1 MSHVF
6 LRVVDLSL
14 NAGLF
19 ILAVLLLR
27 LLLKR
32 VSRNY
37 FVILWVLVML
47 RFLCT
52 LPVSGRFQIP
62 LEETIP
68 EALSSLEAY
77 SSEAIDNMI
86 EQTNLSQYRAYT
98 ETGIPLAQVIRPVLK
113 ELLAYLWLVGAVIF
127 LLNTCIKTIRLR
139 INVKGAVNLRDNV
152 YLCSGIRQSFVL
164 GIVKPKIYIPA
175 ALGEERTEFVLEH
188 EKEHIRHG
196 DHIFKLLFYM
206 ILMVHWFNPL
216 CHVAYK
222 LFSEDLEIAC
232 DERTIRSKNM
242 EYRANYLQTL
252 LDCTAYES
260 NLTLGL
266 LSFSDVGIKGRIK
279 RIMAY
284 RKSGIV
290 ELAIWGM
297 ACLIPVF
304 YLMTNDFVSLAK
316 AEESSTYSADYKVVT
331 PGKAETVSA
340 PFHWIPGTSVP
351 CDNTGR
357 ILVDA
362 ELLCEFTGEHAH
374 SCKVT
379 NQVWS
384 HKMYCT
390 SCKAYLGIGQP
401 YSCTEIHTCGSYVK
415 DCTPLSKAR
424 NLEELDAYFENEL
437 WK

>member
-6 LRVVDLSL
+6 LKVVDLSL
-14 NAGLF
+14 NASLLIF
-19 ILAVLLLR
+19 AVLLFR
-27 LLLKR
+27 LLMKR
-32 VSRNY
+32 IPRNF
-37 FVILWVLVML
+37 FVILWALVML

-52 LPVSGRFQIP
+52 LPVSSRFHT
-62 LEETIP
+62 LYNETIP

-77 SSEAIDNMI
+77 SAEAIDNMI

-98 ETGIPLAQVIRPVLK
+98 ETGIPLTQVIRPVLK
-113 ELLAYLWLVGAVIF
+113 ELLACLWLVGTVIF

-152 YLCSGIRQSFVL
+152 YICSGIRQSFVL
-164 GIVKPKIYIPA
+164 GIVKPKMYIPA
-175 ALGEERTEFVLEH
+175 TLGEERTEFVLEH

-196 DHIFKLLFYM
+196 DHIFKLFFYL

-216 CHVAYK
+216 CHIAYK

-232 DERTIRSKNM
+232 DERTIKSKNM

-252 LDCTAYES
+252 LDCTAFES

-266 LSFSDVGIKGRIK
+266 LSFSDGGIKGRIK

-284 RKSGIV
+284 KRPGIV
-290 ELAIWGM
+290 ELAIWVM

-304 YLMTNDFVSLAK
+304 FLMTNDFVSLAK
-316 AEESSTYSADYKVVT
+316 AEASSSYSADYKVVT
-331 PGKAETVSA
+331 PVKTEIVSV
-340 PFHWIPGTSVP
+340 PSHWIPGTNVP

-362 ELLCEFTGEHAH
+362 ELLCEFTENHRY
-374 SCKVT
+374 SCTVT

-401 YSCTEIHTCGSYVK
+401 YCCTEIHTCGSYIK
-415 DCTPLSKAR
+415 DCSPLSKVR
-424 NLEELDAYFENEL
+424 NLEELDEYFENEIY
-437 WK
+437 K